1 MGNSE
6 SKERQL
12 FIRVILQS
20 LSKRGIK
27 IKKSNIQSF
36 FHLYQTS
43 VLGFQKK
50 DTVNL
55 DTWVKLRKQ
64 LKTYYSLHGPVNAFA
79 LWNMIRNV
87 LDPRHEAVR

>member
-12 FIRVILQS
+12 FIGVIVQL

-27 IKKSNIQSF
+27 VKKSNIHSLFSF
-36 FHLYQTS
+36 VQEQCPWFPEK
-43 VLGFQKK
+43 G
-50 DTVNL
+50 TVNL
-55 DTWVKLRKQ
+55 DTWVKLAKQ
-64 LKTYYSLHGPVNAFA
+64 LKTYYTLHGLVNAFA

>member
-27 IKKSNIQSF
+27 IKISNIQSF
-36 FHLYQTS
+36 FHLYKNIF
-43 VLGFQKK
+43 LGFWKK

-64 LKTYYSLHGPVNAFA
+64 LKTYYTLHGPVNAFV
-79 LWNMIRNV
+79 LWNMITNIP
-87 LDPRHEAVR
+87 DPCHEAVR

>member
-43 VLGFQKK
+43 
-50 DTVNL
+50 DTAHKVSVSL
-55 DTWVKLRKQ
+55 FGY
-64 LKTYYSLHGPVNAFA
+64 KTYSPGDLGEAHGTEHVVSRPVRS
-79 LWNMIRNV
+79 IRPSR
-87 LDPRHEAVR
+87 LAKI